1 MMPRSLKRWLTEN
14 WVLLGAFLMLAY
26 FGYHAVHGQRG
37 LLAWLD
43 VSRELQRSRTELA
56 LLRTETDGLQAQV
69 DALQPDKSD
78 PDLVESELRRLGY
91 IGQGEKVIL
100 EKNAPDA
107 GR

>member
-1 MMPRSLKRWLTEN
+1 MRPRPLKRWLHEY
-14 WVLLGAFLMLAY
+14 WVLLGAVLMLAY

-56 LLRTETDGLQAQV
+56 LLQTETGDLQAKV
-69 DALQPDKSD
+69 DALQPDRSD

-100 EKNAPDA
+100 EPKAPGA
-107 GR
+107 AR